1 MEKID
6 AQERTTTVFFGFGS
20 GTPRKAS
27 RMDIRIGFRVPSV
40 FVCHI
45 VKDIVVL
52 WLTAQEREGRLND
65 QLFVK
70 ATEREV
76 GLVEGWRWSR

>member
-1 MEKID
+1 MERVD
-6 AQERTTTVFFGFGS
+6 AQERTTTDFFGFGS

-27 RMDIRIGFRVPSV
+27 RMDIRIGFKVPSA

-52 WLTAQEREGRLND
+52 WLVAQTSKGRLND
-65 QLFVK
+65 QLDDK
-70 ATEREV
+70 PTAT
-76 GLVEGWRWSR
+76 G